1 MTIKLKD
8 YIKGNTKLS
17 EDDILKGLKRIMF
30 KGDNNMSITY
40 GNKYTVRIKD
50 YHSGAIITDSHNNKE
65 ILINE
70 LELLAL
76 SGKMHIMAVQN
87 YGTPLDE
94 NSVDKAIDYV
104 LDLMSK
110 S

>member
-1 MTIKLKD
+1 
-8 YIKGNTKLS
+8 
-17 EDDILKGLKRIMF
+17 
-30 KGDNNMSITY
+30 MSITY

-50 YHSGAIITDSHNNKE
+50 YHSGAIITDCYDNKE

-76 SGKMHIMAVQN
+76 TGKMHIMSVQN
-87 YGTPLDE
+87 YGTLLDE
-94 NSVDKAIDYV
+94 NAVDRAIDYV
-104 LDLMSK
+104 LELISK

>member
-1 MTIKLKD
+1 
-8 YIKGNTKLS
+8 
-17 EDDILKGLKRIMF
+17 
-30 KGDNNMSITY
+30 MSITY

-50 YHSGAIITDSHNNKE
+50 YHSGAIITDCYDNKE

-76 SGKMHIMAVQN
+76 TGKMHIMAVQN
-87 YGTPLDE
+87 YGTLLDE
-94 NSVDKAIDYV
+94 NVVDKAIDYV
-104 LDLMSK
+104 LNLISK

>member
-1 MTIKLKD
+1 
-8 YIKGNTKLS
+8 
-17 EDDILKGLKRIMF
+17 
-30 KGDNNMSITY
+30 MSITY

-50 YHSGAIITDSHNNKE
+50 YHSGAIITDCYDNKE

-76 SGKMHIMAVQN
+76 TGKMHIMSVQN
-87 YGTPLDE
+87 YGTLLDE
-94 NSVDKAIDYV
+94 NAVDKAIDYV
-104 LDLMSK
+104 LNLTSK